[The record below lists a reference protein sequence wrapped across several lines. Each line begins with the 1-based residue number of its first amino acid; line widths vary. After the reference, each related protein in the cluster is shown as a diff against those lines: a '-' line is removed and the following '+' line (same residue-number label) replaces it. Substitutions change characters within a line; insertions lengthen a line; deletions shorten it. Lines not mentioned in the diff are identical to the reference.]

1 MLPNRSRACPGAA
14 SAATT
19 CTIRFVPISFE
30 GSGRRWWCA
39 VRDLADYMILTLA
52 LRNLVH
58 DRIRLAVTL
67 VGILFSIVLVA
78 VQLGLYLGSSRMIT
92 ANIDKADGDLWITTF
107 GAKSFEDGGVLLSDR
122 DRHQALATPGV
133 QSVVPLVVSFAEWRK
148 PAGGSSRVV
157 VVGSD
162 FEDHGLVPW
171 SLSQGTLED
180 IKAPDAVAVDRS
192 YLGELGI
199 SGIGDT
205 AQVAT
210 GRVKV
215 RALTEGVRSFTQS
228 PYAYTTLNRARDLLG
243 AGSDATTFLL
253 VKLAP
258 GAKLEEVQANL
269 ASRLPSDDVLTKDE
283 FRARSL
289 KQWLFKTGAGLALI
303 GGALLGS
310 LVGTVIVA
318 QTLYSSTKDHIHEFA
333 TLRALGSSKGYIHK
347 VILAQAG
354 FSAVIGYALG
364 MIIALLI
371 LYASRNSAL
380 PLVMTP
386 GLAFWLFALT
396 VGMCAISALSAIV
409 KVTKIDPATVFSR

>member
-1 MLPNRSRACPGAA
+1 MFWAIG
-14 SAATT
+14 
-19 CTIRFVPISFE
+19 
-30 GSGRRWWCA
+30 
-39 VRDLADYMILTLA
+39 LAELMILTLA

-67 VGILFSIVLVA
+67 IGILFSIVLVA
-78 VQLGLYLGSSRMIT
+78 VQLGLYLGSSKMIT
-92 ANIDKADGDLWITTF
+92 ASIDRADGDLWVTTF
-107 GAKSFEDGGVLLSDR
+107 GAKSFEDGGILLTDR
-122 DRHQALATPGV
+122 ERHQALATPGV

-148 PAGGSSRVV
+148 PEGGSSRVV

-162 FEDHGLVPW
+162 SDEKGLVPW
-171 SLSQGTLED
+171 NLMQGTLED
-180 IKAPDAVAVDRS
+180 IKAPDAIAVDHS
-192 YLGELGI
+192 YLAELGI
-199 SGIGDT
+199 NGIGDT

-215 RALTEGVRSFTQS
+215 RVLTEGIRSFTQS
-228 PYAYTTLNRARDLLG
+228 PYAFTTLNRARQLLG
-243 AGSDATTFLL
+243 ADSDRITFLL

-258 GAKLEEVQANL
+258 GASSDAVKADL
-269 ASRLPSDDVLTKDE
+269 ASRLSSADVLTKDE

-333 TLRALGSSKGYIHK
+333 TLRALGSTKGYIHK

-354 FSAVIGYALG
+354 LSAVIGYLLG
-364 MIIALLI
+364 MAIALVI
-371 LYASRNSAL
+371 LYFSKNSAL